1 MTKTSA
7 LSAALKGKCP
17 RCRQGNM
24 FTHGVFNLGKMTS
37 MPHQCPVCGLQFEV
51 EPGFY
56 FGAMFVS
63 YAFSVAVLL
72 ANMIVL
78 YYLFNDPDIWVYIIS
93 VTISSLLLYPLI
105 FRYSRIIFLHL
116 FGGVKYDASFGAES
130 TA

>member
-1 MTKTSA
+1 MTKTSV

-24 FTHGVFNLGKMTS
+24 FTHGTFVLGKMTS
-37 MPHQCPVCGLQFEV
+37 MPHQCSVCGLQFEV

-72 ANMIVL
+72 ANMVVL
-78 YYLFNDPDIWVYIIS
+78 YYLFEDPEIWVYITS
-93 VTISSLLLYPLI
+93 VSITSLLLYPLI
-105 FRYSRIIFLHL
+105 FRYSRIIFLYL
-116 FGGVKYDASFGAES
+116 FGGVKYDSRYTTTQ